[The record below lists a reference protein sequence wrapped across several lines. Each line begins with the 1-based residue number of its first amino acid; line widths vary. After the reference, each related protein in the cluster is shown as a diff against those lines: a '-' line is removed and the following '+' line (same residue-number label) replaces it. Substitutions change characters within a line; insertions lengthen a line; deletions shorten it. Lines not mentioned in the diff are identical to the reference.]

1 MESLATQQAPAPGDA
16 GSVRSY
22 EEYRGRKYIPELDG
36 LRAISILLVITWHMW
51 DRPVFWEWLRGGEG
65 VRIFFVLSGYLIT
78 TLLLEEE
85 SKRGKV
91 SLPAFYVRRSCRI
104 FPLYYVVLLAYCV
117 LIYGFNSFA
126 AKRAEM
132 DYAMPYLLFYLQEI
146 PFYLH
151 PDGVWFPFY
160 QSWSLGIEEKFY
172 LVWPVMAFIL
182 LHGCRQWRLALG
194 VCFAALFAFLPLCG
208 LGAWTSCVSDYYTIL
223 VGCCA
228 AIVLFEKRH
237 YERLKGLGSAL
248 GSWCAFGFL
257 LATHF
262 SFERLPSVFVAR
274 LYPIA
279 VAVFMVSLL
288 AGRGLFG
295 RALGCAPL
303 VFIGKVSYGMYLV
316 HLLCSNAANLVFRPG
331 SGQWYIGVLAYL
343 LTCLLCIAV
352 AKVLSVTIEQ
362 PFIRIG
368 HRWSARIFKKA

>member
-1 MESLATQQAPAPGDA
+1 MQPLATQSALVADETAPL
-16 GSVRSY
+16 RSY
-22 EEYRGRKYIPELDG
+22 EEYRARKYIPELDG

-51 DRPVFWEWLRGGEG
+51 DRAAFWEWLRGGEG

-78 TLLLEEE
+78 SLLLEEE

-104 FPLYYVVLLAYCV
+104 FPLYYVILLVYCV
-117 LIYGFNSFA
+117 LIYGFSPFA

-151 PDGVWFPFY
+151 PVGVWFPFY

-172 LVWPVMAFIL
+172 LVWPVAAFVL

-194 VCFAALFAFLPLCG
+194 VGFAALFAALPLCR
-208 LGAWTSCVSDYYTIL
+208 LGPWTSCVFDYYTIL
-223 VGCCA
+223 VGCCTA
-228 AIVLFEKRH
+228 VVLFEKRH

-248 GSWCAFGFL
+248 GGWCAFGFL
-257 LATHF
+257 VATHF
-262 SFERLPSVFVAR
+262 SIERLPTVFIAR
-274 LYPIA
+274 LYPVA
-279 VAVFMVSLL
+279 VALFMISLL
-288 AGRGLFG
+288 AGRGPFG

-303 VFIGKVSYGMYLV
+303 VFIGKISYGMYLV

-331 SGQWYIGVLAYL
+331 SGKWYIGVLAYL
-343 LTCLLCIAV
+343 LACALCIAASKALAV
-352 AKVLSVTIEQ
+352 AIEQ
-362 PFIRIG
+362 PFIRLG
-368 HRWSARIFKKA
+368 HKWSARILGKA

>member
-1 MESLATQQAPAPGDA
+1 MESLATQQAAAPGDA
-16 GSVRSY
+16 GPVRSY

-51 DRPVFWEWLRGGEG
+51 DRAAFWEWLRGGEG

-126 AKRAEM
+126 AKRAEL

-208 LGAWTSCVSDYYTIL
+208 LGAWTSCVFDYYTIL

-288 AGRGLFG
+288 AGRGSFG

-352 AKVLSVTIEQ
+352 AKVLSIAIEQ
-362 PFIRIG
+362 PFIRLG
-368 HRWSARIFKKA
+368 HKWSARIFKKA

>member
-1 MESLATQQAPAPGDA
+1 MEPLATQPAAATGDA
-16 GSVRSY
+16 GVLRSY

-51 DRPVFWEWLRGGEG
+51 DRAAFWEWLRGGEG

-78 TLLLEEE
+78 SLLLEEE
-85 SKRGKV
+85 AKRGKV

-117 LIYGFNSFA
+117 LIYGFSSFA

-132 DYAMPYLLFYLQEI
+132 DYAMPYLLVYLQEI

-194 VCFAALFAFLPLCG
+194 VGFAALFAALPLCG
-208 LGAWTSCVSDYYTIL
+208 LGPWTSCVFDYYTIL
-223 VGCCA
+223 VGCCTA
-228 AIVLFEKRH
+228 VVLFEKRH

-257 LATHF
+257 VATHF
-262 SFERLPSVFVAR
+262 SYGWLPTVFVAR
-274 LYPIA
+274 LYPVA
-279 VAVFMVSLL
+279 VALFMVSLL
-288 AGRGLFG
+288 AGRSPFG
-295 RALGCAPL
+295 RALGCSPL
-303 VFIGKVSYGMYLV
+303 VFMGKISYGMYLV
-316 HLLCSNAANLVFRPG
+316 HLLCSNAANVVFRPG
-331 SGQWYIGVLAYL
+331 SGKWYVALLTYL
-343 LTCLLCIAV
+343 LTCALCVAVSKVLAV
-352 AKVLSVTIEQ
+352 AIEQ
-362 PFIRIG
+362 PFIRLG
-368 HRWSARIFKKA
+368 HKWSARILGKA